1 MCDDLALR
9 GDGLIDSAR
18 CDLTAAHDLD
28 RVSVRVHD
36 AGRVVI
42 TAELG
47 PDPRL
52 PTGSSTGADR
62 FDVEGVDSFRVLGAE
77 TQLEAAGGIRLRDP
91 E

>member
-1 MCDDLALR
+1 MCDYFALCS
-9 GDGLIDSAR
+9 DGLVDNACR
-18 CDLTAAHDLD
+18 DLTAAHDLD
-28 RVSVRVHD
+28 RVPVRVDD

-52 PTGSSTGADR
+52 PTGSSTCADR
-62 FDVEGVDSFRVLGAE
+62 LDVERVDSFRTLGAE
-77 TQLEAAGGIRLRDP
+77 TQLKAAGGIRLRYP

>member
-28 RVSVRVHD
+28 RVPIRVDD
-36 AGRVVI
+36 AGRVVL

-62 FDVEGVDSFRVLGAE
+62 LDVERLDSFRTLGTE
-77 TQLEAAGGIRLRDP
+77 T
-91 E
+91 